1 MADPTLR
8 RRNGFTLIE
17 VLISL
22 AIFLMVFMGIYQVFD
37 ANRMTYHT
45 GQMKLDAQQTA
56 RLALNE
62 IVRRL
67 RMAGYFPE
75 NFSATPPSPLLANP
89 LQVATDSAL
98 AIYGDAEG
106 SGVSTVFVFCRD
118 AGNVLRRV
126 TGPPTQDATFAC
138 ANGELMAENITALAF
153 TYYDGNGDP
162 IPSPPNA
169 PFQLDNQNLNGAV
182 PSFGTT
188 TQRSA
193 VRSIMVSLTAEQT
206 SPGQRTQSYTVTSTV
221 RLRNVN

>member
-1 MADPTLR
+1 MADR
-8 RRNGFTLIE
+8 SEQHRNGFTLIE
-17 VLISL
+17 ILISM
-22 AIFLMVFMGIYQVFD
+22 AIFLMLFMGIYQVLD

-75 NFSATPPSPLLANP
+75 NFSPTPPSPLLANP
-89 LQVATDSAL
+89 IQVATNSGL

-106 SGVSTVFVFCRD
+106 SGTSTVFVFCRD
-118 AGNVLRRV
+118 TGNVLRRV

-138 ANGELMAENITALAF
+138 ANGELMAENITALGF
-153 TYYDGNGDP
+153 TYYDGNGNP
-162 IPSPPNA
+162 IPSPPTA
-169 PFQLDNQNLNGAV
+169 PFQLDSQDLNGAV
-182 PSFGTT
+182 PGFGTT
-188 TQRSA
+188 TQRAA
-193 VRSIMVSLTAEQT
+193 VRSIMVSLTAQGT